1 MMTLTQYLQSHA
13 SDELAS
19 TLGTLA
25 NSSIAI
31 SALLDKG
38 ALAGIHGEAGNQNIQ
53 GEAQKKNSMSSPI
66 IYYLML

>member
-38 ALAGIHGEAGNQNIQ
+38 RWRASTAKQVTKIFKA
-53 GEAQKKNSMSSPI
+53 KPKNSMSSPI
-66 IYYLML
+66 IYYLMP